1 MQIIYAI
8 VWAII
13 FGFAA
18 NYLTSSSST
27 IFVILGY
34 FAWAMCGMSIV
45 TLFKM
50 MGR

>member
-1 MQIIYAI
+1 MQLIYAI

-18 NYLTSSSST
+18 SYLTSSSSS
-27 IFVILGY
+27 ILVILGY
-34 FAWAMCGMSIV
+34 FSGVMCGLSV
-45 TLFKM
+45 LTLFKM